1 MQNISR
7 GPDSAFEAH
16 SKQLQTSTEASS
28 EHGKLYWPVI
38 NKARIMNFPLQLTI
52 LMSSDAHVNTYL
64 GNTVYIL
71 TLSK

>member
-1 MQNISR
+1 MQSISS
-7 GPDSAFEAH
+7 GPDSAFQAH

-38 NKARIMNFPLQLTI
+38 NKTRMMNFPLQLTI
-52 LMSSDAHVNTYL
+52 LMSSDTHVNAYL
-64 GNTVYIL
+64 GNTVYTV